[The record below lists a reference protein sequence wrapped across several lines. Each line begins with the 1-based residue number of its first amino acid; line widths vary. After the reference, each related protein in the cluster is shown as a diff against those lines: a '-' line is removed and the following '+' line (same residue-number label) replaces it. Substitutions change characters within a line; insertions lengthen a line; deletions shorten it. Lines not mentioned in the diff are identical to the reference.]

1 MGASVSSNT
10 AQAMADITNNISN
23 TTTTSS
29 TNINEQQNDITANKC
44 SIYLKGDF
52 NVKQSAY
59 NFATNKQIAQGLSD
73 SDLQND
79 IQQKMMQQAMST
91 VGSMGVGYANASNSA
106 SMFASA
112 TSTVVNEV
120 KTVATNVSDA
130 KNQITCSDSVI
141 RANNINI
148 DQGLSSNF
156 VNDQVAKSNN
166 VTKIANT
173 ISQTA
178 EQKATAKVAG
188 LAGFILALAVLII
201 AFGWSFAKAASAGGV
216 LKVFA
221 MAIVLIIFGA
231 IGVSMYIWKAPPF
244 FNDPNICNLSFSYG
258 DQCNDCINVK
268 NQTIKVDETPMKYIF
283 SLVGSPPAASGLT
296 GSLIEMVVSSLS
308 SEKLQKVNQG
318 FNVANAKIINS
329 YATQTYNNLPSDIKT
344 KLAGSRSAPLPMDG
358 NNNILILK
366 INGSGKPAAK
376 PYLKIP
382 IQYGNDAT
390 GNGGSCT
397 PSSIQIQSGASKV
410 TDFDKCPTRASTD
423 SFNSTDD
430 DLTGM
435 ASLNIEEWTKYLKNH
450 SSPQYARFYLLR
462 LLESDKIKFDL
473 TTYEEPNGDEPIV
486 YMKNGIEIVDIAKNV
501 LDKAYKYTNSKEQ
514 NPSHLSKS
522 GPGIIEGNFGVCNT
536 REYQIQQFTR
546 KIGIWILLVIILA
559 LFIYMFIAGR
569 KDSGKGKK

>member
-10 AQAMADITNNISN
+10 AQAMADITNNIDN

-29 TNINEQQNDITANKC
+29 TNINEQQNDITSNKC

-52 NVKQSAY
+52 NIKQSAY
-59 NFATNKQIAQGLSD
+59 NFATNKQIAQGMSN

-91 VGSMGVGYANASNSA
+91 VGSMGIGYANANNSA

-112 TSTVVNEV
+112 TNTVVNEV

-130 KNQITCSDSVI
+130 KNHITCSDSVI

-148 DQGLSSNF
+148 GQGLSSNF
-156 VNDQVAKSNN
+156 VNNQVAKSNN

-178 EQKATAKVAG
+178 DQKATAKVAG

-221 MAIVLIIFGA
+221 MAIVLVLFGA
-231 IGVSMYIWKAPPF
+231 IGVSMYLWKAPPF

-258 DQCNDCINVK
+258 DQCTDCINVK
-268 NQTIKVDETPMKYIF
+268 KQTIKVEETPMKYIF
-283 SLVGSPPAASGLT
+283 SLVGSPPTASGLT
-296 GSLIEMVVSSLS
+296 GSLLEMVVSSLS
-308 SEKLQKVNQG
+308 AEKLQKVNQG
-318 FNVANAKIINS
+318 FNVSNANIINS
-329 YATQTYNNLPSDIKT
+329 YATQTYNNLPTEIKT
-344 KLAGSRSAPLPMDG
+344 KLQGSQGSPLPMDG
-358 NNNILILK
+358 KTILILK
-366 INGSGKPAAK
+366 INQSGVTGKK
-376 PYLKIP
+376 YLQIP
-382 IQYGNDAT
+382 KEYGNDGT
-390 GNGGSCT
+390 DNGGSCT
-397 PSSIQIQSGASKV
+397 PSSIQIDPNAGEKS
-410 TDFDKCPTRASTD
+410 DFYNCPTRASAN
-423 SFNSTDD
+423 SFNPTDD
-430 DLTGM
+430 ELTGI
-435 ASLNIEEWTKYLKNH
+435 ASLNIKEWTNYLENH
-450 SSPQYARFYLLR
+450 PSPQYARFYLLR

-486 YMKNGIEIVDIAKNV
+486 YMKDGIEIVDIAKNV
-501 LDKAYKYTNSKEQ
+501 KDKAYKYTNSKEQ

-536 REYQIQQFTR
+536 REFQLQQFSR
-546 KIGIWILLVIILA
+546 KIGIWILLVIVIG
-559 LFIYMFIAGR
+559 LFIYMFMAGR
-569 KDSGKGKK
+569 GKKGKK